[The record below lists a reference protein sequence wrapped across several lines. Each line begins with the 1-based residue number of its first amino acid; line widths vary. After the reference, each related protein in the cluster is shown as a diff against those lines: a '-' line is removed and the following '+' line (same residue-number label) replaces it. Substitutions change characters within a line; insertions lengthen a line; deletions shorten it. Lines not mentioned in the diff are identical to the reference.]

1 MILWLDLETYS
12 DIPISCGAYKYAE
25 GAEIILFS
33 YAIDD
38 APARVV
44 DIAHGENPAKIMAAL
59 LNPDCVLIAHNAQF
73 DRTVLKKFI
82 PAVANPRRWRDSM
95 IKAYSLSLPGSLA
108 SLCEYCGLPVDKA
121 KDKESGALVRKFCVP
136 QRFGRC
142 LPHAGDFEWQK
153 FVNYARLDVEAM
165 RECWKRLPGW
175 NDTPAFW
182 AEWHI
187 DQDINDRGMQID
199 LELASCAIEASAEVS
214 ERSNATVQRITG
226 GKAKTA
232 GQRDVLM
239 RFLEGMGYDVKDM
252 RKTTLESAL
261 DDPLLP
267 DEARELITARLYAAK
282 ASVKKYDALIKSTN
296 TDGRLRGCLMFCGA
310 QKTGR
315 WAGRIFQPQNLPR
328 GTLTP
333 EQADTAI
340 GAIKTGMAHVLY
352 DDVNAAV
359 SSCLRGAIMAPPGKK
374 LVVADLSNI
383 EGRVLAWLAG
393 ERWKLDAFRAYDEG
407 RGVDLYK
414 ATYARTFGIK
424 PDEVT
429 KKQRQVGKV
438 LELAMG
444 YMGGVG
450 SFMAFATVYGVDLKD
465 LAERTYDALDKITLT
480 LAHDQWDFFKN
491 KGMTN
496 DLDER
501 TWTALNAIK
510 LAWRNA
516 HPAITDFW
524 REVEARAMIAF
535 GKYAATSRRPLPVTF
550 SNTKFG
556 LACRLPS
563 GRVMAYPRAELP
575 QDGER
580 CLFKYYAP
588 LRVRKGF
595 AMSKTHAGKIVEN
608 CLSGAILTLTRNRGW
623 VPLRKI
629 ADTDE
634 LFDGSEWV
642 SHGGVVSKGIREV
655 MRAYGEWMT
664 PDHKVLT
671 TEGFKNARE
680 SKGFDR
686 YDCGVPDGYEIP
698 SGRRTQFDMGGALC
712 GLRGDN
718 RDHGQRLFKVR
729 KARCRGVVRVYA
741 EKNNFLEK
749 QKTRYV
755 SPSRVCD
762 MAFHEGTMRNADLS
776 GVQELRRTRNQSVR
790 AVEQFI
796 RGVLGGHGADIQAG
810 PDAGPNRQRWRLY
823 AGQLPMGRLYRSSKQ
838 PPVQS
843 HGWRRNRRAIRAA
856 RRCEIYHHSLSA
868 CPRCS
873 GGAVGRGARHYTEV
887 FDVINC
893 GSRNRFMVWAGGA
906 PLIVHNCTQAVAR
919 DVLAANLAR
928 VEAAGYRIVL
938 SVHDELITETPD
950 TPDYTAKKL
959 AAMMA
964 TPPKWAADLPLAAA
978 GFEAYRYKKD

>member
-12 DIPISCGAYKYAE
+12 DIPIARGAYKYAE

-44 DIAHGENPAKIMAAL
+44 DIAHGEKYPAEIMGAL

-82 PAVANPRRWRDSM
+82 PAVANPRRWKDSM

-121 KDKESGALVRKFCVP
+121 KDKEGGMLVRKFCIP

-142 LPHAGDFEWQK
+142 LPPAGDFEWEK

-226 GKAKTA
+226 GKAQTA

-252 RKTTLESAL
+252 RKTTLEAAL

-296 TDGRLRGCLMFCGA
+296 ADGRLRGCLMFCGA

-340 GAIKTGMAHVLY
+340 GAIKTGMASILY
-352 DDVNAAV
+352 DDVNAVV

-414 ATYARTFGIK
+414 ATYARTFGIR

-450 SFMAFATVYGVDLKD
+450 SFLAFATVYGVDLKD
-465 LAERTYDALDKITLT
+465 LAERTYESLDQDTLIE
-480 LAHDQWDFFKN
+480 AGGQWDFFSR

-496 DLDER
+496 GLDER

-524 REVEARAMIAF
+524 HEIEARVTLAF
-535 GKYAATSRRPLPVTF
+535 GLYAATNRRPLPVTF
-550 SNTKFG
+550 SNTPFG

-575 QDGER
+575 TDGEH
-580 CLFKYYAP
+580 CLFKYYAH
-588 LRVRKGF
+588 LRVRKSF
-595 AMSKTHAGKIVEN
+595 AMSRTHAGKIVEN
-608 CLSGAILTLTRNRGW
+608 
-623 VPLRKI
+623 V
-629 ADTDE
+629 
-634 LFDGSEWV
+634 
-642 SHGGVVSKGIREV
+642 
-655 MRAYGEWMT
+655 
-664 PDHKVLT
+664 
-671 TEGFKNARE
+671 
-680 SKGFDR
+680 
-686 YDCGVPDGYEIP
+686 
-698 SGRRTQFDMGGALC
+698 
-712 GLRGDN
+712 
-718 RDHGQRLFKVR
+718 
-729 KARCRGVVRVYA
+729 
-741 EKNNFLEK
+741 
-749 QKTRYV
+749 
-755 SPSRVCD
+755 
-762 MAFHEGTMRNADLS
+762 
-776 GVQELRRTRNQSVR
+776 
-790 AVEQFI
+790 
-796 RGVLGGHGADIQAG
+796 
-810 PDAGPNRQRWRLY
+810 
-823 AGQLPMGRLYRSSKQ
+823 
-838 PPVQS
+838 
-843 HGWRRNRRAIRAA
+843 
-856 RRCEIYHHSLSA
+856 
-868 CPRCS
+868 
-873 GGAVGRGARHYTEV
+873 
-887 FDVINC
+887 
-893 GSRNRFMVWAGGA
+893 
-906 PLIVHNCTQAVAR
+906 TQATAR

-928 VEAAGYRIVL
+928 VEAAGYKIVL

-950 TPDYTAKKL
+950 TPDYTAEKL

-964 TPPKWAADLPLAAA
+964 APPKWAADLPLAAA

>member
-33 YAIDD
+33 YAIND

-44 DIAHGENPAKIMAAL
+44 DIAHGERYPAEIMGAL

-121 KDKESGALVRKFCVP
+121 KDKEGGALVRKFCIP
-136 QRFGRC
+136 GKFGRV
-142 LPHAGDFEWQK
+142 LPPANDPDWRK

-165 RECWKRLPGW
+165 REVWKRLPGW

-187 DQDINDRGMQID
+187 DQNVNDRGMQID
-199 LELASCAIEASAEVS
+199 LELASCAIEASAEVA
-214 ERSNATVQRITG
+214 EQSNATVQRITG
-226 GKAKTA
+226 GRAKTA

-239 RFLEGMGYDVKDM
+239 QFLGGLGYDVQDM
-252 RKTTLESAL
+252 RKTTLEAAL
-261 DDPLLP
+261 EDPLLP

-296 TDGRLRGCLMFCGA
+296 ADGRLRGCLMFCGA

-315 WAGRIFQPQNLPR
+315 WCLTGDHEVLTTGGWVRLDEWRGGEIACWNPQSEAVSFKRAGRMDFEYCGKMFESTSKCCMQVCTPNHKMPYLNKKGFWDYDIMENLASHRFEIPYTGFRSVSPSTDSAELRVLIMTQADGHYTPDGAVRYHFRKARKIERCKALLRRAGVVFCVYENADGSTYIEIKTRHVPLWLRMFEDKTFGGWILNESPDVVFDELLHWDAYRCGPNAIQYSSTNKQNVDLIQALAHLSGRAATLLDRKARKENWNTCYTLNIWLSPGGRHQMRREYTREVEFSGRVYCATTETGFFMVRRCGVVWITGNSGKIFQPQNLPR

-340 GAIKTGMAHVLY
+340 GAIKTGMASILY
-352 DDVNAAV
+352 DDVNAVV

-393 ERWKLDAFRAYDEG
+393 EKWKLDAFRAYDEG

-465 LAERTYDALDKITLT
+465 LAERTYESLDQGTLIE
-480 LAHDQWDFFKN
+480 AGGQWDFFSR
-491 KGMTN
+491 KGMIN
-496 DLDER
+496 GLDER

-524 REVEARAMIAF
+524 HETEARAMIAF
-535 GKYAATSRRPLPVTF
+535 GEYAATSRRPLPVTF

-575 QDGER
+575 TDGEH

-595 AMSKTHAGKIVEN
+595 AMSKTHVGRVVEN
-608 CLSGAILTLTRNRGW
+608 
-623 VPLRKI
+623 V
-629 ADTDE
+629 
-634 LFDGSEWV
+634 
-642 SHGGVVSKGIREV
+642 
-655 MRAYGEWMT
+655 
-664 PDHKVLT
+664 
-671 TEGFKNARE
+671 
-680 SKGFDR
+680 
-686 YDCGVPDGYEIP
+686 
-698 SGRRTQFDMGGALC
+698 
-712 GLRGDN
+712 
-718 RDHGQRLFKVR
+718 
-729 KARCRGVVRVYA
+729 
-741 EKNNFLEK
+741 
-749 QKTRYV
+749 
-755 SPSRVCD
+755 
-762 MAFHEGTMRNADLS
+762 
-776 GVQELRRTRNQSVR
+776 
-790 AVEQFI
+790 
-796 RGVLGGHGADIQAG
+796 
-810 PDAGPNRQRWRLY
+810 
-823 AGQLPMGRLYRSSKQ
+823 
-838 PPVQS
+838 
-843 HGWRRNRRAIRAA
+843 
-856 RRCEIYHHSLSA
+856 
-868 CPRCS
+868 
-873 GGAVGRGARHYTEV
+873 
-887 FDVINC
+887 
-893 GSRNRFMVWAGGA
+893 
-906 PLIVHNCTQAVAR
+906 TQATAR

-928 VEAAGYRIVL
+928 VEAAGYKIVL

-950 TPDYTAKKL
+950 TPDYTAEKL

>member
-25 GAEIILFS
+25 GAEVILFS

-38 APARVV
+38 TPARVV
-44 DIAHGENPAKIMAAL
+44 DIAHGEKYPEEVMAAL

-82 PAVANPRRWRDSM
+82 PAVASPRRWKDSM

-121 KDKESGALVRKFCVP
+121 KDKEGGALVRKFCVP
-136 QRFGRC
+136 QKFGRC
-142 LPHAGDFEWQK
+142 LPPAGDVEWQK

-199 LELASCAIEASAEVS
+199 LELASCAIEASAEVAEHS
-214 ERSNATVQRITG
+214 DATVQRITG

-239 RFLEGMGYDVKDM
+239 HFLEGLGYDVKDM
-252 RKTTLESAL
+252 RKTTLEAAL

-267 DEARELITARLYAAK
+267 DEARELIMARLYAAK

-340 GAIKTGMAHVLY
+340 GAIKTGMAPVLY

-429 KKQRQVGKV
+429 KKQRQIGKV

-450 SFMAFATVYGVDLKD
+450 SFLAFATVYGVDLKD
-465 LAERTYDALDKITLT
+465 LAERTYESLDQGTMT
-480 LAHDQWDFFKN
+480 EAGGQWDFFSR

-496 DLDER
+496 GLDER

-510 LAWRNA
+510 LAWRAA

-524 REVEARAMIAF
+524 HEVEARVSLAL
-535 GKYAATSRRPLPVTF
+535 GEYAATNRSPLPVTF
-550 SNTKFG
+550 SNTPFG

-575 QDGER
+575 ADGEH

-595 AMSKTHAGKIVEN
+595 AMSRTHAGKIVEN
-608 CLSGAILTLTRNRGW
+608 
-623 VPLRKI
+623 V
-629 ADTDE
+629 
-634 LFDGSEWV
+634 
-642 SHGGVVSKGIREV
+642 
-655 MRAYGEWMT
+655 
-664 PDHKVLT
+664 
-671 TEGFKNARE
+671 
-680 SKGFDR
+680 
-686 YDCGVPDGYEIP
+686 
-698 SGRRTQFDMGGALC
+698 
-712 GLRGDN
+712 
-718 RDHGQRLFKVR
+718 
-729 KARCRGVVRVYA
+729 
-741 EKNNFLEK
+741 
-749 QKTRYV
+749 
-755 SPSRVCD
+755 
-762 MAFHEGTMRNADLS
+762 
-776 GVQELRRTRNQSVR
+776 
-790 AVEQFI
+790 
-796 RGVLGGHGADIQAG
+796 
-810 PDAGPNRQRWRLY
+810 
-823 AGQLPMGRLYRSSKQ
+823 
-838 PPVQS
+838 
-843 HGWRRNRRAIRAA
+843 
-856 RRCEIYHHSLSA
+856 
-868 CPRCS
+868 
-873 GGAVGRGARHYTEV
+873 
-887 FDVINC
+887 
-893 GSRNRFMVWAGGA
+893 
-906 PLIVHNCTQAVAR
+906 TQATAR

-928 VEAAGYRIVL
+928 VEAAGYKIVL

-950 TPDYTAKKL
+950 TPDYTAEKL

-964 TPPKWAADLPLAAA
+964 TAPKWAADLPLAAA